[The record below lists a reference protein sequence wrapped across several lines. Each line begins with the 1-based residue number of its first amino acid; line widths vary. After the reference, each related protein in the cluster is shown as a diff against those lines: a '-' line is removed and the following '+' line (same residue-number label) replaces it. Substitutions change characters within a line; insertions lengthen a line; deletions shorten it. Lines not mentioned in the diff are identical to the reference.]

1 MRHSS
6 HKFLVFLFIT
16 LIMLFSLPDKA
27 CAFIDK
33 ESTQKIFSLGRS
45 VGSSYY
51 HLTALCDKAR
61 FKPYSAI
68 KNEYGDTFQSLN
80 LMDIILDDLETNTNS
95 HLQLNKLRM
104 NFYNSLND
112 KDLNEISIL
121 CIRDAYILYYET
133 LVKDIQSRFSSEGSW
148 LFALG
153 FYSSFQMESLNSSS
167 ESKLLLSG
175 FSKILNS
182 NPFLNLPEPVLT
194 NLKSINNLDK
204 TYISEK
210 ELGCLKQNI
219 ISITE
224 YFCSYPENQQ
234 ACGDKSV
241 KPLLRIKEFT
251 GLWQGVMVDPEN
263 QRHKIKLIV
272 NKDMNIKMDI
282 DGIAQ
287 NILVSDVKLI
297 DNYFTFMFK
306 PFGTEKLYMRFNA
319 KISNNT
325 FTGEVVDVLGEK
337 GNWLLSRAV
346 PEKP

>member
-27 CAFIDK
+27 CAFINK

-61 FKPYSAI
+61 FKPYSAL
-68 KNEYGDTFQSLN
+68 KNEYSDTFQSLN
-80 LMDIILDDLETNTNS
+80 LMDIILDDLETNANS

-112 KDLNEISIL
+112 QDLNEISIL

-133 LVKDIQSRFSSEGSW
+133 LIKDIQSRFSSEGSW
-148 LFALG
+148 LFSLG

-175 FSKILNS
+175 FAKIINS
-182 NPFLNLPEPVLT
+182 NPFINLPEPVLT

-210 ELGCLKQNI
+210 ELDCLKQNI
-219 ISITE
+219 ISVAE
-224 YFCSYPENQQ
+224 YFGSYPDNQ
-234 ACGDKSV
+234 S
-241 KPLLRIKEFT
+241 LSIRNKEFT

-287 NILVSDVKLI
+287 NILVSDVKII

-346 PEKP
+346 SEKQ